1 MVVMVAS
8 CVVLPIRTSVGAAHS
23 ETGLAHV
30 YILHL
35 QPCALLKISS
45 TLQVHIRGVQAF

>member
-1 MVVMVAS
+1 MVAMVAS

-35 QPCALLKISS
+35 QPYVLLEISS
-45 TLQVHIRGVQAF
+45 TLQVHVRGVRAF